1 MKRIDRKY
9 AIIYVDSNG
18 DSLGDVE
25 DFTTNEMVSDYYSAE
40 GFQQWNFYLIVPAE
54 LFASEEQKTEFIN
67 NDKYTRKY
75 IVSKDNIGRFIE
87 KNFPKMGTQFGK
99 VTMIKSNNHRQSV
112 KLLELEGPKTKRVSS
127 LLRDINVM
135 DTLSEL
141 DKIRVGLLT
150 NKYERVAFCT
160 HIDNEYTLAERKF
173 KPFI

>member
-1 MKRIDRKY
+1 
-9 AIIYVDSNG
+9 
-18 DSLGDVE
+18 
-25 DFTTNEMVSDYYSAE
+25 
-40 GFQQWNFYLIVPAE
+40 
-54 LFASEEQKTEFIN
+54 
-67 NDKYTRKY
+67 
-75 IVSKDNIGRFIE
+75 
-87 KNFPKMGTQFGK
+87 
-99 VTMIKSNNHRQSV
+99 MIKSNNHRQSV